1 MRQEIR
7 FAGFGGQ
14 GVISMGIVT
23 ALAAGKF
30 EKKQVAQT
38 QSYGPEAR
46 GGACKTEVVI
56 SDQEID
62 YIKAIKPDILV
73 VMSQPALDRYVVDI
87 DPDKSLLIVDDTLI
101 DRIPENIKR
110 VVKIPATQIVEERF
124 GSKVAANVFMMGALT
139 RISEVISYSNCA
151 KALQEIM
158 PAKTWEANL
167 AALEAGYK
175 YAETLKGG

>member
-14 GVISMGIVT
+14 GVISMGIAM
-23 ALAAGKF
+23 ALAAGKY
-30 EKKQVAQT
+30 ENKQVAQT

-62 YIKAIKPDILV
+62 YIKAIRPDILV

-87 DPDKSLLIVDDTLI
+87 DPDQSLLIVDDTLI
-101 DRIPENIKR
+101 DRVPESIKR
-110 VVKIPATQIVEERF
+110 VVKVPATQIVEERF
-124 GSKVAANVFMMGALT
+124 GSKVAANVFLLGVLI
-139 RISEVISYSNCA
+139 RLSGVVSYENCK
-151 KALQEIM
+151 KALLEIM
-158 PAKTWEANL
+158 PARTWDVNT
-167 AALEAGYK
+167 AAMDAGYQ
-175 YAETLKGG
+175 YAGTLI